1 MTAHRAKPVVLV
13 AVVGLALAGCS
24 DDGGQAATPPS
35 STSSTPTPAETTPT
49 AAASTP
55 IDGHSVTSVAQ
66 VIDAFQQAKLPVRK
80 PRDNSD
86 NCESQQL
93 GCIQLTTTDDVSVY
107 SFATIDDAKAFATV
121 YGTEAYTSGN
131 VVLSY
136 GAARTP
142 AALRPRYQKILDGL
156 K

>member
-1 MTAHRAKPVVLV
+1 MPKLVVLV

-24 DDGGQAATPPS
+24 DDGGQAAAPPPS
-35 STSSTPTPAETTPT
+35 SNSAPMPAETTPT

-55 IDGHSVTSVAQ
+55 IDGHSVMSAAQ

-86 NCESQQL
+86 NCESLQL

-107 SFATIDDAKAFATV
+107 SFATVDGAKAFAV
-121 YGTEAYTSGN
+121 ASGTEMYSSGN
-131 VVLSY
+131 IVLSY

-142 AALRPRYQKILDGL
+142 APLRPRYQKVLDSL

>member
-1 MTAHRAKPVVLV
+1 MLKLVALV
-13 AVVGLALAGCS
+13 AVVGLGLAGCS
-24 DDGGQAATPPS
+24 DDGGQAGTPPPS
-35 STSSTPTPAETTPT
+35 SDSSAQTETTPT

-55 IDGHSVTSVAQ
+55 IDGHSVMSVAQ

-86 NCESQQL
+86 NCESLQL

-107 SFATIDDAKAFATV
+107 SFATVDEAKAFAAAS
-121 YGTEAYTSGN
+121 GTEAYSSGN

-142 AALRPRYQKILDGL
+142 AALRPRYQKVLDGL
-156 K
+156 D

>member
-1 MTAHRAKPVVLV
+1 MALQTTQSGWRVELV
-13 AVVGLALAGCS
+13 KRR
-24 DDGGQAATPPS
+24 PS
-35 STSSTPTPAETTPT
+35 
-49 AAASTP
+49 
-55 IDGHSVTSVAQ
+55 
-66 VIDAFQQAKLPVRK
+66 DAFQQAKLPVRK
-80 PRDNSD
+80 ARDNSA
-86 NCESQQL
+86 NYESQQL

-107 SFATIDDAKAFATV
+107 SFATVDEAKAFVAAS
-121 YGTEAYTSGN
+121 GTEVYSSGN